1 MVDAPAQAS
10 TDQSTVGLFNFLDET
25 VRPSLFRNGEV
36 LTNRDSEG
44 NDFGT
49 TGLMRNQKELTVD
62 NARILH
68 GDERKTL
75 QANGFE
81 LLNAPLKDENLN
93 FFDNN
98 QVVRDYYAQCC
109 DLVAKKPVVGPL
121 PSTTTFDQRQVKSLR
136 NEPLAV
142 SRCKGRCTWFTAT
155 THCLARRNGS
165 AILPNLRRA
174 TTLTALYC
182 RWVKHSST
190 RQMRTTPLKMDVS
203 PSSTYGAT
211 SPRPPLSLIHWHFA
225 MVRVLIR
232 RISWFSKSITR
243 TVWARTISPNTHRL
257 ITDTF
262 IRK

>member
-25 VRPSLFRNGEV
+25 VSPSLFRNGEV

-68 GDERKTL
+68 VDERKTL

-109 DLVAKKPVVGPL
+109 DLVAKKPGGRAFAFDHNVRSASGKKSQERTAGGQQVQGPL
-121 PSTTTFDQRQVKSLR
+121 HMVHGDYTLFSAPQRLR
-136 NEPLAV
+136 DLA
-142 SRCKGRCTWFTAT
+142 
-155 THCLARRNGS
+155 
-165 AILPNLRRA
+165 
-174 TTLTALYC
+174 
-182 RWVKHSST
+182 
-190 RQMRTTPLKMDVS
+190 
-203 PSSTYGAT
+203 
-211 SPRPPLSLIHWHFA
+211 
-225 MVRVLIR
+225 
-232 RISWFSKSITR
+232 
-243 TVWARTISPNTHRL
+243 
-257 ITDTF
+257 
-262 IRK
+262 